1 MHMTYLWIYR
11 PYVFFPTDIARGAI
25 VFKTQIQKRQH
36 HAHMMTQH
44 REDSREETAASTEQT
59 AHRRHGREGEGS
71 EWWGSHG
78 PPPLFHSSSTQT

>member
-1 MHMTYLWIYR
+1 
-11 PYVFFPTDIARGAI
+11 
-25 VFKTQIQKRQH
+25 
-36 HAHMMTQH
+36 MMTQH
-44 REDSREETAASTEQT
+44 IEDIGEETAASTEQT